1 MIKKGVNIM
10 KTKKIFKIFT
20 IITMLMLAIFTTGCE
35 SQQEKYTKACNEM
48 ALYERQALEENFTK
62 ASKAEKT
69 NNKKIMLETAEE
81 MFKNFETYEKTM
93 REKLENLQK
102 IAKGNPELEKDVRLK
117 WEEFNIRMNSIVQL
131 KTELKNEL
139 ETEREKMKK

>member
-1 MIKKGVNIM
+1 MYVGQ
-10 KTKKIFKIFT
+10 
-20 IITMLMLAIFTTGCE
+20 
-35 SQQEKYTKACNEM
+35 SEKQLRDA
-48 ALYERQALEENFTK
+48 F
-62 ASKAEKT
+62 
-69 NNKKIMLETAEE
+69 ETAEE

-93 REKLENLQK
+93 KEKLENLQK